1 MRLERLLRNVAL
13 ALLGIGTLLV
23 ATWLTN
29 TAQPQVAYAHAFVI
43 GSDPVDGSTVSSA
56 PSVVRIFFDAP
67 INPSSSATVY
77 NPSEQ
82 VVNAARSFIPANN
95 SEELDT
101 PLKNYPHLPLGGYTV
116 RWTALAEADGH
127 TTNGVIGFN
136 IGYSS
141 TGLSG
146 ITIVGP
152 TTSNILPVLDSIGI
166 LTTAWEWLVL
176 AALSFW
182 IGILVIEGFVQ
193 TGVERTSNLLARARK
208 QSRPL
213 QWLCL
218 AALFIGEIIVLFLR
232 DVQYAQ
238 LLNGSAFEL
247 SALGSIL
254 FQSMYGYLW
263 IAREILIL
271 AAMGMLWYAQ
281 PRRRLS
287 VIGRKQD
294 YSTQSWTTFIGLALA
309 GLIVLTRAFSGDAAQ
324 LTEPYINSVVF
335 EWFYVAAQAVWL
347 GGLAYIAYILLPLAQ
362 PVEQDRRSEPLPA
375 LLQRC
380 QPLLWWAVPQWS
392 QPNCC

>member
-1 MRLERLLRNVAL
+1 MRLRRLLRNVAL

-29 TAQPQVAYAHAFVI
+29 IAQPQVAYAHAFVI

-101 PLKNYPHLPLGGYTV
+101 PLKNYRHLPFGGYTV

-127 TTNGVIGFN
+127 TTHGVIGFN

-146 ITIVGP
+146 VTIVGP

-182 IGILVIEGFVQ
+182 IGILIIEGFVL
-193 TGVERTSNLLARARK
+193 TGVERTSNLLESARK

-232 DVQYAQ
+232 DVQYTQ

-263 IAREILIL
+263 IAREVFD
-271 AAMGMLWYAQ
+271 
-281 PRRRLS
+281 S
-287 VIGRKQD
+287 GRD
-294 YSTQSWTTFIGLALA
+294 GNALVRTSATTFVRHRKKASREL
-309 GLIVLTRAFSGDAAQ
+309 
-324 LTEPYINSVVF
+324 E
-335 EWFYVAAQAVWL
+335 
-347 GGLAYIAYILLPLAQ
+347 
-362 PVEQDRRSEPLPA
+362 
-375 LLQRC
+375 
-380 QPLLWWAVPQWS
+380 
-392 QPNCC
+392 